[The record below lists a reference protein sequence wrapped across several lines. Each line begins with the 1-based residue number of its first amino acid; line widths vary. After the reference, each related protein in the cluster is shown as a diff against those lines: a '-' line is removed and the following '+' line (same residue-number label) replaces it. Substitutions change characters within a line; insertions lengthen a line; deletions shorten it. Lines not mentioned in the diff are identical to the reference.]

1 MAKPSGTLSKV
12 NSALVSICS
21 AVSWASP
28 QMSDSAIVK
37 QPAWAAPISSSAFAP
52 GFVEMVPSPSC
63 SPYAVQRRCHA
74 LPVLR
79 PVRALLARVFLGPRP
94 SLHCLLGRLPGS
106 VRQLPR
112 CIAEP
117 AADHQTGPDQ
127 LCSAPGAHQKARIA
141 AGLQQSSA
149 EIAAD
154 RACADHEN

>member
-1 MAKPSGTLSKV
+1 
-12 NSALVSICS
+12 
-21 AVSWASP
+21 
-28 QMSDSAIVK
+28 MSDSAIVK

-52 GFVEMVPSPSC
+52 GLSSKRLAKPYGYLSSAPLFVEMVPLPSC

-127 LCSAPGAHQKARIA
+127 LCSAPGAHQKAHIA

-154 RACADHEN
+154 RACADHENPHLTLR